1 MARRGLTLVEL
12 LVVVAIVAALVG
24 LSVPA
29 LVRVRNQAQG
39 TVCTQ
44 NLKTLTFAWLLYKDA
59 NDDQLVGG
67 QVGKTPYDWVQGP
80 TGAGTIINRKKE
92 GIRQGALYRYVGDAI
107 EVYRCPADQRKLTPG
122 QVAYRSYSIAGG
134 ANGEGWQNTF
144 VQAREYSEI
153 TKPAG
158 KYIFIEEADPRGW
171 NKGSWVLNP
180 RDRIWVDPL
189 AIWHSRARSSLGFAD
204 GHAEIRR
211 WQDKST
217 ITMSRDQAF
226 HHPIPAGEGADLNF
240 MLDGFPQRFIEVP

>member
-12 LVVVAIVAALVG
+12 LVVAAIVAALVG
-24 LSVPA
+24 LSLPA

-39 TVCTQ
+39 AVCTQ

-67 QVGKTPYDWVQGP
+67 QVGKVPYDWVQGP

-92 GIRQGALYRYVGDAI
+92 GIRQGALFRYVGDAI

-122 QVAYRSYSIAGG
+122 QAAYRSYSIAGG

-144 VQAREYSEI
+144 VQAKEYAEI
-153 TKPAG
+153 SQPAG
-158 KYIFIEEADPRGW
+158 KYVFIEEADPRGW

-180 RDRIWVDPL
+180 RERAWVDPL

-211 WQDKST
+211 WADEST
-217 ITMSRDQAF
+217 IEMSREQAF
-226 HHPIPAGEGADLNF
+226 HQPVPAGQGADLDF
-240 MLDGFPQRFIEVP
+240 MIGGFPQRFVDVP